1 MKTKQV
7 YNFKIRFHQQ
17 IDT

>member
-1 MKTKQV
+1 MKTKHV